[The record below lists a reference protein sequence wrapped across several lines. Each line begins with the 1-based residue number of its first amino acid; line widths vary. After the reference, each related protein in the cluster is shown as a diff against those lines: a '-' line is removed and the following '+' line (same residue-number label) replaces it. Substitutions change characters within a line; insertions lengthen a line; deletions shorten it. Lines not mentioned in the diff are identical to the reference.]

1 MDYILE
7 LDQVSKRFPK
17 DGFVL
22 DRVSFSLPYGAVMG
36 LVGQNGA
43 GKTTAI
49 GCILNTSSRD
59 GGTIRLFGQEM
70 GDQDTAIREKIGV
83 VYDGDNFPGYLTA
96 AQLSD
101 CIRRGTLQCFKNICR
116 IFTFLPDRRLGPI
129 PEG

>member
-59 GGTIRLFGQEM
+59 GGTIRLFG
-70 GDQDTAIREKIGV
+70 
-83 VYDGDNFPGYLTA
+83 
-96 AQLSD
+96 
-101 CIRRGTLQCFKNICR
+101 
-116 IFTFLPDRRLGPI
+116 
-129 PEG
+129 

>member
-83 VYDGDNFPGYLTA
+83 VYDGDNFPGFDSVQPAGGPSGTA
-96 AQLSD
+96 PASGRSWD
-101 CIRRGTLQCFKNICR
+101 IWR
-116 IFTFLPDRRLGPI
+116 
-129 PEG
+129 